1 MKQYAEFLGNY
12 LHHMYFQMCS
22 TKHLLEIKSNL
33 AFLIQLEPF
42 GSLIKQKLWFSGVSH
57 CNNEHT
63 FSHQ

>member
-33 AFLIQLEPF
+33 AFLIQLETF
-42 GSLIKQKLWFSGVSH
+42 GSLIKQKCGSVVY
-57 CNNEHT
+57 HT
-63 FSHQ
+63 VIMNTLFL